1 MLKNKCQNVS
11 QTNHSDW
18 RSGWIAL
25 LVTLILSPSLVVGQ
39 GVEGEELVTDRPDQT
54 ESASTIAPGSVQI
67 EAGVE
72 ISVNE
77 FVDISGGADSTD
89 TEKKLTAPALL
100 VRVGLFDGVELRIG
114 GSWISQNFDPR
125 NDCRQTIFP
134 LPPCNYYSDLS
145 GLGDISVGGK
155 VRLMKGDGLSPQ
167 VALLAHLTLPV
178 GADGI
183 APEVLVPDI
192 RLAMAHDLSET
203 FSLGYNIGG
212 AWEDEEFTGLY
223 TVALGLGLTDAFGC
237 FFELYGNG
245 PWEENP
251 EHSFDSGLTWL
262 VTNNVQL
269 DIASGIGLTEEAE
282 DLFLGA
288 GLSVRLPR

>member
-1 MLKNKCQNVS
+1 MFLVL
-11 QTNHSDW
+11 
-18 RSGWIAL
+18 AL
-25 LVTLILSPSLVVGQ
+25 FPSLMVGQ

-54 ESASTIAPGSVQI
+54 ESATTIAPGSVQI

-77 FVDISGGADSTD
+77 FVDIYGGSDSTD
-89 TEKKLTAPALL
+89 TEQKLTAPALL
-100 VRVGLFDGVELRIG
+100 VRVGLLDGVELRVG
-114 GSWISQNFDPR
+114 GSWIAQNFDPR
-125 NDCRQTIFP
+125 NDCRKDIFP
-134 LPPCNYYSDLS
+134 LPPCNYYTDLS
-145 GLGDISVGGK
+145 GFGDIFIGGK
-155 VRLMKGDGLSPQ
+155 ARLLKGDGLSPQ

-178 GADGI
+178 GANGI
-183 APEVLVPDI
+183 APEVIVPDI
-192 RLAMAHDLSET
+192 RLAVAHDLSET

-212 AWEDEEFTGLY
+212 AWEDEELTGLY
-223 TVALGLGLTDAFGC
+223 TVALGLSLTDAFGC

-269 DIASGIGLTEEAE
+269 DLSSGIGLTTEAE